1 MGTTLMHATLQAP
14 PALRRLSAGWML
26 LALGALAISTLC
38 ALLLVLARLPWSG
51 TPAGLDALFGR
62 ALVLHV
68 SQAVVVWFLA
78 CAAALWTL
86 ASGGA
91 ASPAR
96 WAALALSVAGL
107 AAMVL
112 TLFMPGAQAVLAN
125 YVPVLNH
132 PLFFAGLA
140 LFAAGLVLCGA
151 LALPQ
156 VLQRVR
162 GGAVW
167 HLGVLLS
174 MGVAGLALLAW
185 LFGLQQLEAQ
195 EAAQVAAARFELL
208 AWGPGHLLQFVH
220 LLLLMSVWTVLGEQV
235 LGGQAIAPRRVLQ
248 GLLLLA
254 AAPVLGVPFIY
265 FHYPLDSAE
274 FRHAFTLLMAW
285 GIWPAAAL
293 LALRLL
299 LQLRRAGRAAWL
311 SPLAAPLL
319 LSIGL
324 FLLGCVLGALIRG
337 DTTLVPAHYH
347 GTVGAVTLAYMA
359 LGYQLLRAY
368 TGQAEGGALQRWQ
381 PLVYGGGL
389 VLLAL
394 GLAWSGWL
402 GAPRK
407 STHLQTVLANPGYF
421 VAMGLA
427 ALGGLLAIGGAGL
440 FVFNIARS
448 VWRARA
454 SAPAT
459 AQASIQPPRPR
470 GDVRLRALGLT
481 LALVGVLGVL
491 LATASADSQGTPSTI
506 ARAGT
511 PQVSAGSEQEHARQ
525 MHLAEVDR
533 RFSSGVVL
541 LSGRN
546 FDLAANEFHRVLE
559 LAPQMPEAHVNMG
572 FALLGTQRF
581 DMAKDFFSTAID
593 LNTGQMN
600 AYYGLALALEGL
612 RDLPGARGAMRSYIH
627 LARDD
632 DPYLTRA
639 NAALWEWDG
648 EMKLAQQA
656 QANATGGKL
665 R

>member
-1 MGTTLMHATLQAP
+1 MMQSQLPTQPTL
-14 PALRRLSAGWML
+14 RLSGGWML
-26 LALGALAISTLC
+26 LALVALALSTLC

-51 TPAGLDALFGR
+51 TPAGLSALFGR

-86 ASGGA
+86 ASGAA

-96 WAALALSVAGL
+96 WAALALCASGL

-112 TLFMPGAQAVLAN
+112 TLFLPDAQPVLAN

-132 PLFFAGLA
+132 PLFFAGLT
-140 LFAAGLVLCGA
+140 LFVAGLALCGA
-151 LALPQ
+151 LACPQ
-156 VLQRVR
+156 VLRRVR

-167 HLGVLLS
+167 HLGALLS
-174 MGVAGLALLAW
+174 IGVAGLALLA
-185 LFGLQQLEAQ
+185 LLIALLQADAQ
-195 EAAQVAAARFELL
+195 EASARFELL

-220 LLLLMSVWTVLGEQV
+220 MLLLMSVWTLLGEQV
-235 LGGQAIAPRRVLQ
+235 LGGQAIAPRRALQ

-265 FHYPLDSAE
+265 FNYALDSAE

-285 GIWPAAAL
+285 GIWPAATV
-293 LALRLL
+293 LALRLV
-299 LQLRRAGRAAWL
+299 LQIRRAGRVARQ

-319 LSIGL
+319 LSILL
-324 FLLGCVLGALIRG
+324 FLLGCGLGALIRS

-359 LGYQLLRAY
+359 LGYHLLRAY
-368 TGQAEGGALQRWQ
+368 TGPLQWGGALQRWQ

-389 VLLAL
+389 VLLML

-407 STHLQTVLANPGYF
+407 STHLQTVLAHPGYF

-427 ALGGLLAIGGAGL
+427 GLGGLLAIGGAGL

-448 VWRARA
+448 VWPVHVPAHRPSHTA
-454 SAPAT
+454 APLLR
-459 AQASIQPPRPR
+459 QR

-491 LATASADSQGTPSTI
+491 LATVSADSQGMQV
-506 ARAGT
+506 AA
-511 PQVSAGSEQEHARQ
+511 PQATAASEQDHARK
-525 MHLAEVDR
+525 MRLAEVDR

-546 FDLAANEFHRVLE
+546 FDLAANEFQRVLE
-559 LAPQMPEAHVNMG
+559 LAPKMPEAHVNMG
-572 FALLGTQRF
+572 FALLGTQRYAA
-581 DMAKDFFSTAID
+581 AKDFFTTAID
-593 LNTGQMN
+593 LNTRQLN

-612 RDLPGARGAMRSYIH
+612 HDLPGARGAMRSYIH
-627 LARDD
+627 LARAD
-632 DPYLTRA
+632 DPYVTRA
-639 NAALWEWDG
+639 NAAIWEWDG
-648 EMKLAQQA
+648 EMTLAQQA
-656 QANATGGKL
+656 NDSPRMGKL

>member
-1 MGTTLMHATLQAP
+1 MHAPLQAP
-14 PALRRLSAGWML
+14 PALRLSAGWML

-38 ALLLVLARLPWSG
+38 ALLLVLARLPLSG
-51 TPAGLDALFGR
+51 TPSGLGDLFGR

-86 ASGGA
+86 ASGAA

-96 WAALALSVAGL
+96 WTALALSVAGL
-107 AAMVL
+107 VAMVL
-112 TLFMPGAQAVLAN
+112 PLFLQGAQPVLAN

-140 LFAAGLVLCGA
+140 LFAAGLALCGA
-151 LALPQ
+151 LALPP
-156 VLQRVR
+156 LLRAVR
-162 GGAVW
+162 GAALW
-167 HLGVLLS
+167 RLGVLLS
-174 MGVAGLALLAW
+174 IGVAGLALLAL
-185 LFGLQQLEAQ
+185 LFALLRVDVQ
-195 EAAQVAAARFELL
+195 EASARFELL

-220 LLLLMSVWTVLGEQV
+220 MLLLMSVWTLLGEQV
-235 LGGQAIAPRRVLQ
+235 LGGQAIAPRRTLQ
-248 GLLLLA
+248 DLLLLA

-265 FHYPLDSAE
+265 FNYALESAE

-299 LQLRRAGRAAWL
+299 WQIRRAGPAAWR

-324 FLLGCVLGALIRG
+324 FLLGCVLGALIRS

-359 LGYQLLRAY
+359 LGYHLLRAH
-368 TGQAEGGALQRWQ
+368 TGQAQGGALQRWQ
-381 PLVYGGGL
+381 PLVYGCGL

-407 STHLQTVLANPGYF
+407 STHLQTLLANPGYF

-427 ALGGLLAIGGAGL
+427 GLGGLAAIVGAGL

-448 VWRARA
+448 LWRAHAAARV
-454 SAPAT
+454 P
-459 AQASIQPPRPR
+459 AQARQPRPR

-491 LATASADSQGTPSTI
+491 LASASADSQGT
-506 ARAGT
+506 RVVT
-511 PQVSAGSEQEHARQ
+511 PQAAPAADASGQDHARQ
-525 MHLAEVDR
+525 MRLAEVDR
-533 RFSSGVVL
+533 RFASGVVL

-546 FDLAANEFHRVLE
+546 FDLAASEFHRVLE
-559 LAPQMPEAHVNMG
+559 LAPRMPEAHVNLG
-572 FALLGTQRF
+572 FALLGRQRYAL
-581 DMAKDFFSTAID
+581 AKDFFNQAID
-593 LNTGQMN
+593 INTGQLN

-612 RDLPGARGAMRSYIH
+612 HDLPGARGAMRSYIH

-656 QANATGGKL
+656 RGSATGGKL

>member
-1 MGTTLMHATLQAP
+1 MNATLWL
-14 PALRRLSAGWML
+14 PAHPHNRPAVRPLSAGWML
-26 LALGALAISTLC
+26 LALAALGISTLC

-51 TPAGLDALFGR
+51 TPVGLGALFGR

-86 ASGGA
+86 ASGAA

-96 WAALALSVAGL
+96 WAALALAVAGL

-112 TLFMPGAQAVLAN
+112 TLFLPEVQPVLAN

-132 PLFFAGLA
+132 PLFFAGLV
-140 LFAAGLVLCGA
+140 LFAAGIALCGA
-151 LALPQ
+151 LALPP
-156 VLQRVR
+156 LLRAVR
-162 GGAVW
+162 GAALW
-167 HLGVLLS
+167 RLGVLLS
-174 MGVAGLALLAW
+174 IGVAGVALLALLVT
-185 LFGLQQLEAQ
+185 LVQVEVQ
-195 EAAQVAAARFELL
+195 EAAARFELL
-208 AWGPGHLLQFVH
+208 AWGPGHILQFVH
-220 LLLLMSVWTVLGEQV
+220 MLLLMSVWTVLGEQV
-235 LGGQAIAPRRVLQ
+235 LGGPAMAPRRTLQ

-254 AAPVLGVPFIY
+254 AMPVLGVPFIY
-265 FHYPLDSAE
+265 TRYALESAE
-274 FRHAFTLLMAW
+274 FRHAFTLWMAW

-299 LQLRRAGRAAWL
+299 LQIGRAGRGVWQ

-319 LSIGL
+319 LSILL
-324 FLLGCVLGALIRG
+324 FLLGCVLGALIRS

-359 LGYQLLRAY
+359 LGYHLLHAH
-368 TGQAEGGALQRWQ
+368 TGQAQGLALQRVQ
-381 PLVYGGGL
+381 PLVYGCGL
-389 VLLAL
+389 LLLAL

-407 STHLQTVLANPGYF
+407 STHLQTLLDNPGYF

-427 ALGGLLAIGGAGL
+427 RLGGLLAIGGAGL
-440 FVFNIARS
+440 FVFNIARGL
-448 VWRARA
+448 WRARA
-454 SAPAT
+454 ATRAPAR
-459 AQASIQPPRPR
+459 QPRPR
-470 GDVRLRALGLT
+470 GDIRLRALGLT
-481 LALVGVLGVL
+481 LALVGALGVL
-491 LATASADSQGTPSTI
+491 LTLLSADSRGTQVAAPQTSTE
-506 ARAGT
+506 
-511 PQVSAGSEQEHARQ
+511 SAQDHARQ
-525 MHLAEVDR
+525 MRLAEVDR

-546 FDLAANEFHRVLE
+546 FELAASEFQRVLQ
-559 LAPQMPEAHVNMG
+559 LAPRMPEAHVNMG
-572 FALLGTQRF
+572 FALLGTQRYAG
-581 DMAKDFFSTAID
+581 AKDFFTAAID
-593 LNTGQMN
+593 LHTGQLN

-612 RDLPGARGAMRSYIH
+612 HDLPGARGAMRSYIH
-627 LARDD
+627 LARAD

-648 EMKLAQQA
+648 EMKLAQQTRGSA
-656 QANATGGKL
+656 QGGKL